1 MAQYPLINGHR
12 YDFSSIEFKYK
23 TKTGP
28 VNRTLGVKSVD
39 YSDSLEPGKVRG
51 NHAQK
56 LGRTRGEYD
65 AEASVELY
73 KTEFD
78 EMLAILGPGYMEQYF
93 DIPVTY
99 AESGSPTTTDT
110 IVGCRIKK
118 VSNAHSEGG
127 EPLTVKIDLD
137 PSHILRNGLHGL
149 INPLK

>member
-1 MAQYPLINGHR
+1 MQYPLINGHR

-23 TKTGP
+23 PPTG
-28 VNRTLGVKSVD
+28 VVVRTLGLKDID

-56 LGRTRGEYD
+56 VGRTRGEYD
-65 AEASVELY
+65 SEASFTMY
-73 KTEFD
+73 KSEFD
-78 EMLAILGPGYMEQYF
+78 EMVALLGPGYMEKYF
-93 DIPVTY
+93 DLSVTY
-99 AESGSPTTTDT
+99 AEAGSPTTTDS
-110 IVGCRIKK
+110 IVACRIKK

-127 EPLTVKIDLD
+127 EPLAVKVDLD